1 MKEFILTQPY
11 SNLEEMLNSAEV
23 GIYKEEL
30 LQGNIEKYAIVSR
43 IGNRYDLNGN
53 KIEDFV
59 DNPFLV
65 KQEDA
70 PVSYCESINEDVVEE
85 KGITAEKKLEGEVMK
100 YPEVEAF
107 IDEVV
112 AKQIEGVKIS
122 YKEEIAKIKAQH
134 EQEVAELKRFHE
146 DELATAKAN
155 AKAEAKAELLAK
167 LNS

>member
-11 SNLEEMLNSAEV
+11 ANLEEMLNSAEV

-30 LQGNIEKYAIVSR
+30 QQGNIEKYAIVSR
-43 IGNRYDLNGN
+43 IGNRYDLQGN

-65 KQEDA
+65 KEDI
-70 PVSYCESINEDVVEE
+70 PVSYCKITNEDMVEE
-85 KGITAEKKLEGEVMK
+85 ADIKVEEMLEDKTMK
-100 YPEVEAF
+100 YFEIEKL
-107 IDEVV
+107 IDAEIEKAV
-112 AKQIEGVKIS
+112 ANVKL
-122 YKEEIAKIKAQH
+122 QH

-146 DELATAKAN
+146 DELSTAKAN

-167 LNS
+167 LKD

>member
-59 DNPFLV
+59 DNPFY
-65 KQEDA
+65 KTQE
-70 PVSYCESINEDVVEE
+70 VEVCEEAKTIPTVCEIEE
-85 KGITAEKKLEGEVMK
+85 KNMEETNMK

-112 AKQIEGVKIS
+112 AKQIEGVKLA
-122 YKEEIAKIKAQH
+122 YEEEIAKIKSQH
-134 EQEVAELKRFHE
+134 EQEVAVLKRVHE
-146 DELATAKAN
+146 DELSTAKAN

>member
-11 SNLEEMLNSAEV
+11 ATLEEMLNSAEV

-30 LQGNIEKYAIVSR
+30 QQGNIEKYAIVSR

-59 DNPFLV
+59 YNPFLV
-65 KQEDA
+65 KEDI
-70 PVSYCESINEDVVEE
+70 PVFTCVKITNKDVIEKAGTTVEE
-85 KGITAEKKLEGEVMK
+85 FIGGKTMK
-100 YPEVEAF
+100 YFEIEKL
-107 IDEVV
+107 IDDEIEKAV
-112 AKQIEGVKIS
+112 AECN
-122 YKEEIAKIKAQH
+122 AKH
-134 EQEVAELKRFHE
+134 EQEIAELKKVHE

-155 AKAEAKAELLAK
+155 AKAEAKEELLAK